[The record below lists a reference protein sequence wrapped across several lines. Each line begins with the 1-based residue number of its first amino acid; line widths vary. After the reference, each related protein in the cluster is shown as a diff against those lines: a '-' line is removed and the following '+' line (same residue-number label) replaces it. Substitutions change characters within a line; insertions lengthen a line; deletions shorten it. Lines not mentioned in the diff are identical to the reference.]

1 MKRNIGVAAAGW
13 ERLAAVHVGTEPG
26 TIQVASVFP
35 LPSDPEKQLPPQRY
49 FHHPSVPVRRSL
61 SARTRS
67 WDECQESG
75 DNCQEATGIAA
86 KASISPPGKEFLQ
99 TQLKID
105 WTQKWWL
112 K

>member
-1 MKRNIGVAAAGW
+1 
-13 ERLAAVHVGTEPG
+13 
-26 TIQVASVFP
+26 
-35 LPSDPEKQLPPQRY
+35 
-49 FHHPSVPVRRSL
+49 VRRSL

-67 WDECQESG
+67 WDECQERG